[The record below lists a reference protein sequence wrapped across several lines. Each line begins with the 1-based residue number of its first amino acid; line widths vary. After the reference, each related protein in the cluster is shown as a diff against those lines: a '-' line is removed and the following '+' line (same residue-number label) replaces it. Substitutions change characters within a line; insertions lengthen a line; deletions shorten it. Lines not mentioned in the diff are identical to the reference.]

1 MLNLTTRP
9 GEKICELGGGAN
21 PRFRPNVDVRMCHD
35 ASGNQTVDF
44 TADFDRELPMKSDE
58 WDAVFSQYV
67 IEHVSYR
74 AVRGFIAEVFRIL
87 KPGGKA
93 VFVTANTPAQLQ
105 WIANNPSGWDG
116 RDFFDSASGLL
127 FGDQDY
133 PENTHKN
140 YMSAIVAEQLF
151 RSAGFG
157 DVITHP
163 YGERNTDMV
172 IEAVKPANAPSSIM
186 HVEDRN
192 HVPTLLPTPEP
203 PQRAANAIPEGMTRS
218 EMFDKHYFN
227 GGGKVGGYSREG
239 YRDFPVH
246 EITAR
251 HVLARKP
258 KSVLALGEGRGY
270 ILKRIHD
277 AGVPGVGLEI
287 SKHCFLTR
295 ATNNMFTV
303 DMCEEWLIGENESA
317 QFDLCYSV
325 AVLEH
330 IPREHIGH
338 VIREMAQYSKRGLH
352 GIDFGGADDGFD
364 KTHCLPADTSIAMA
378 DGTSKLIRDIVEG
391 DVVFGMSDDQ
401 RLIPTIV
408 EKSSART
415 ADGLI
420 HLDLD
425 NCGGIEGTDEHPL
438 WVVGKGW
445 TKLAN
450 ISIGD
455 EVLYVTSGNE
465 SDSRTT
471 GVRQG
476 ESDNENVPT
485 DRGGS
490 RCIVGVAAA
499 SGEHAVRSETRSV
512 DSAEHVDGRGNG
524 NAPSGVPAIYESS
537 DHRTIPEQIV
547 SVDHPSC
554 AGTEHLSGGR
564 DRTSGSTDGS
574 ESDACGGGIH
584 RGADRRGGVGIPPE
598 GGIVGESL
606 PRVGNHDRQHGPQDD
621 RLRAESMRGD
631 GMRTDAGT
639 DEASVAEFADA
650 TQDAFVNARRQCSRV
665 PCGPDASCGNPVPD
679 YEEGSGQGGATI
691 PRTSIVQAEEQ
702 SAGGGRIRPVLRVAK
717 VVSTKRF
724 SRVGTQ
730 VYNFRTGCGSY
741 IANRIVVHNC
751 TLQSREWWLEQF
763 AEHAPGYP
771 VEIVDKEVL
780 ERGEFPP
787 EVLHGDGRVKLN
799 IGSFTSMHHHGW
811 VNVDVHDLAGYAQSQ
826 GYKYL
831 LHDARNGLPYDTGTV
846 DAINCQHM
854 LEHLTYKEG
863 VSFLRECRRVLK
875 PDGVMRVAVPDA
887 ELLADLYVNGDD
899 DGDWCPGVECLADL
913 DEIRGDASPDD
924 TDALR
929 FWKLLHDGHQAA
941 YDSGTLGNLA
951 LTAGFTPVISGF
963 RQSLPESQPYNA
975 GRVLRE
981 TIDMMPCLSLYAWL
995 VPAVDGK

>member
-1 MLNLTTRP
+1 MLNLTTHP
-9 GEKICELGGGAN
+9 GQRVVELGGGAN

-218 EMFDKHYFN
+218 EMFDKAYFN

-330 IPREHIGH
+330 IPTEFIPH
-338 VIREMAQYSKRGLH
+338 VIREMAKYSHRGLH
-352 GIDFGGADDGFD
+352 GIDFGGSDDGFD
-364 KTHCLPADTSIAMA
+364 KTHVS
-378 DGTSKLIRDIVEG
+378 
-391 DVVFGMSDDQ
+391 
-401 RLIPTIV
+401 
-408 EKSSART
+408 
-415 ADGLI
+415 
-420 HLDLD
+420 
-425 NCGGIEGTDEHPL
+425 
-438 WVVGKGW
+438 
-445 TKLAN
+445 
-450 ISIGD
+450 
-455 EVLYVTSGNE
+455 LY
-465 SDSRTT
+465 
-471 GVRQG
+471 
-476 ESDNENVPT
+476 
-485 DRGGS
+485 
-490 RCIVGVAAA
+490 
-499 SGEHAVRSETRSV
+499 
-512 DSAEHVDGRGNG
+512 
-524 NAPSGVPAIYESS
+524 
-537 DHRTIPEQIV
+537 
-547 SVDHPSC
+547 
-554 AGTEHLSGGR
+554 
-564 DRTSGSTDGS
+564 
-574 ESDACGGGIH
+574 
-584 RGADRRGGVGIPPE
+584 
-598 GGIVGESL
+598 
-606 PRVGNHDRQHGPQDD
+606 
-621 RLRAESMRGD
+621 
-631 GMRTDAGT
+631 
-639 DEASVAEFADA
+639 
-650 TQDAFVNARRQCSRV
+650 
-665 PCGPDASCGNPVPD
+665 
-679 YEEGSGQGGATI
+679 
-691 PRTSIVQAEEQ
+691 
-702 SAGGGRIRPVLRVAK
+702 
-717 VVSTKRF
+717 
-724 SRVGTQ
+724 
-730 VYNFRTGCGSY
+730 
-741 IANRIVVHNC
+741 
-751 TLQSREWWLEQF
+751 SREFWISAF

-787 EVLHGDGRVKLN
+787 EVLHGDGKVKLN

-811 VNVDVHDLAGYAQSQ
+811 INVDVHDLAGYAQSQ
-826 GYKYL
+826 GYRYL
-831 LHDARNGLPYDTGTV
+831 RHDARNGLPYDTGTV

-887 ELLADLYVNGDD
+887 ELLAGLYTASDD
-899 DGDWCPGVECLADL
+899 RDFRPGVSNLSDL

-941 YDSGTLGNLA
+941 YDSETLGDLA
-951 LTAGFTPVISGF
+951 CAAGFTPVISGF

-975 GRVLRE
+975 GQVLRE